1 MECQVSQV
9 AYRAVGYDRCKLC
22 EEDGVCTERA
32 FPIVACALFH
42 GTTGRNMSFFFVLFV
57 VFLPKWCTGTG
68 TRLAHI
74 YTLQIALVS
83 VKYGTGIYIVSVDLN
98 TRATATGCI
107 KRAEVSNMQTC
118 WSTSLKLSTLI
129 YVHSTMEGA
138 PSTHVEQCPQ

>member
-1 MECQVSQV
+1 MTDVNCVKKMGSVQRGHFQSSLALYFMEPL
-9 AYRAVGYDRCKLC
+9 VGTCR
-22 EEDGVCTERA
+22 
-32 FPIVACALFH
+32 
-42 GTTGRNMSFFFVLFV
+42 FFFVLFV